1 MLHAHFLRS
10 LVIIVSILAFIAL
23 AMNIYDPHIPVVQE
37 EQVQVEEQAEPTIVE
52 FVPVTLSATQLIL
65 NKGEAKDIL
74 LSIEN
79 KYEEQKEYSI
89 MLDCTDYQATGC
101 TKLVVSSQV
110 KFTVPAKQKAS
121 TPITLRA
128 LSDIQ
133 EGTYELFVS
142 VRQDDKT
149 YGREQLFVQVK

>member
-1 MLHAHFLRS
+1 MTHSHFLRT
-10 LVIIVSILAFIAL
+10 LVIIVAILAFIAL
-23 AMNIYDPHIPVVQE
+23 AMNIYNPHIPVE
-37 EQVQVEEQAEPTIVE
+37 DGTQAQIEAPAETAVE

-65 NKGEAKDIL
+65 NKGEAKDVL

-89 MLDCTDYQATGC
+89 VLDCTDYQGTGC
-101 TKLVVSSQV
+101 TKLVASTQV
-110 KFTVPAKQKAS
+110 KFIVPAKQKAS

-133 EGTYELFVS
+133 EGTYELYVS

-149 YGREQLFVQVK
+149 YGKEQLFIQVK